1 MRTIDADAA
10 KQHWSGDNIICQ
22 TMRRIIDDLPTID
35 PVHAAG
41 GCYCRECES
50 YKKAGEYEDEDG
62 EEKEYWYCVFHSL
75 PQNLVQMLPD
85 DFCNYGVL
93 KEAQK

>member
-10 KQHWSGDNIICQ
+10 KQHWSGDKIICQ

-41 GCYCRECES
+41 GSYCWECIWGREVDDKEPKYRCVNICR
-50 YKKAGEYEDEDG
+50 DG
-62 EEKEYWYCVFHSL
+62 CTQWLGS
-75 PQNLVQMLPD
+75 N
-85 DFCNYGVL
+85 DFCNYGEPR
-93 KEAQK
+93 EAQDG